1 MQNSH
6 SSISSKTP
14 LWVINTVFCLL
25 HTNRGCFSPLSLQS
39 HILLLTPDPPSS
51 TPSHPDSPPMYTCT
65 GSSGAVKRK
74 MRCMRDLKQ
83 VTGENLES
91 VFFETH
97 DLGKVFAWRAP
108 LATRLMGNKCKN
120 IDAMS
125 TARGRVLP
133 LTVSEVAK

>member
-14 LWVINTVFCLL
+14 LWSINTVFWFAAHKQGMFQSAVSSIA
-25 HTNRGCFSPLSLQS
+25 HTPPYTRPSFHALPPR
-39 HILLLTPDPPSS
+39 LT
-51 TPSHPDSPPMYTCT
+51 PMYTCT

-125 TARGRVLP
+125 TVRGRVSP
-133 LTVSEVAK
+133 LTVSEVAQ

>member
-25 HTNRGCFSPLSLQS
+25 HTNRGCFSPVSLQS

-51 TPSHPDSPPMYTCT
+51 TPMYTCT

-125 TARGRVLP
+125 TVRGRVSP
-133 LTVSEVAK
+133 LTVSEVAQ